1 MTRQYK
7 TLHINAILSQID
19 QASGLS
25 DLQPLIEDLRD
36 KIGVDHMVYHWVNS
50 KGASLGVGTYS
61 DIWRNRYLELGY
73 VRVDPVILGC
83 SQQMHPADWKT
94 LDWSSKAAR
103 AFLRDALDH
112 GIGNQGLSVP
122 IRGPLG
128 QYGLFTVNH
137 RCSDQE
143 WAEFIET
150 HRADLIV
157 LSHVLNTKVIA
168 LEGEEKS
175 QLRRALSPRE
185 TESLTLLAIGY
196 SRAQV
201 AQTMQI
207 SEHTLRAYIESARLK
222 LGAANTIHAIASALT
237 QGVILI

>member
-1 MTRQYK
+1 
-7 TLHINAILSQID
+7 
-19 QASGLS
+19 
-25 DLQPLIEDLRD
+25 
-36 KIGVDHMVYHWVNS
+36 MVYHWVNS

-73 VRVDPVILGC
+73 VRVDPVI
-83 SQQMHPADWKT
+83 

-175 QLRRALSPRE
+175 QLRTALSPRE

-222 LGAANTIHAIASALT
+222 LGAANTIHAIAAALT

>member
-1 MTRQYK
+1 M
-7 TLHINAILSQID
+7 
-19 QASGLS
+19 
-25 DLQPLIEDLRD
+25 
-36 KIGVDHMVYHWVNS
+36 
-50 KGASLGVGTYS
+50 GTYS
-61 DIWRNRYLELGY
+61 DVWRNRYLELGY

-103 AFLRDALDH
+103 AFLQDALDH
-112 GIGNQGLSVP
+112 GVGNQGLSVP

-137 RCSDQE
+137 RCSDDE
-143 WAEFIET
+143 WADFIET

-157 LSHVLNTKVIA
+157 LSHILNTKVIA
-168 LEGEEKS
+168 LEGETKT
-175 QLRRALSPRE
+175 QPRTPLSPRE

-196 SRAQV
+196 SRTQV

-222 LGAANTIHAIASALT
+222 LGASNTIHAIASALT
-237 QGVILI
+237 QGIILI